1 MSFIAFTKWF
11 TGIISQALE
20 LFPFQV
26 LFIDCQ
32 RNSKTIQSFEI
43 VLCHKLGL

>member
-1 MSFIAFTKWF
+1 MSFIGFTKWF
-11 TGIISQALE
+11 KGAISQALE

-26 LFIDCQ
+26 FFADCQ
-32 RNSKTIQSFEI
+32 RLSKTIQSFEI